1 MGTANSP
8 KRNCARLVRQAAAVL
23 AAPVA
28 PVALAV
34 LTVKIVKV
42 APVAKDGRRV
52 LTGNNPGNIKIG
64 PAAS

>member
-1 MGTANSP
+1 
-8 KRNCARLVRQAAAVL
+8 
-23 AAPVA
+23 VA